1 MSWWFPY
8 YDPYKEWELFL
19 LQMNVQTT
27 VPDNI
32 MSKIKLMCE
41 DDNLVKFKSKS
52 GKTITFKL
60 KNIDPMIYLTN
71 EQKLKLFE
79 VTVGDNILLQ
89 DLLSSITFL
98 CEEITIKDGGGHY
111 YKHHVP
117 RNVSCMGDR
126 LMLEDGSFIH
136 VKKSQTGL
144 VNLSDLEL
152 LKD

>member
-1 MSWWFPY
+1 MSTNGWFSY
-8 YDPYKEWELFL
+8 YDTYKDDI
-19 LQMNVQTT
+19 
-27 VPDNI
+27 PDNI
-32 MSKIKLMCE
+32 MNKIKLMCE
-41 DDNLVKFKSKS
+41 DDNLVNFKSKS

-60 KNIDPMIYLTN
+60 NMIDPMIYLTD

-79 VTVGDNILLQ
+79 VTVRDNILPQ

-98 CEEITIKDGGGHY
+98 CEEITIKDLGGHY
-111 YKHHVP
+111 YKYHVP

-136 VKKSQTGL
+136 GKKSQNGL